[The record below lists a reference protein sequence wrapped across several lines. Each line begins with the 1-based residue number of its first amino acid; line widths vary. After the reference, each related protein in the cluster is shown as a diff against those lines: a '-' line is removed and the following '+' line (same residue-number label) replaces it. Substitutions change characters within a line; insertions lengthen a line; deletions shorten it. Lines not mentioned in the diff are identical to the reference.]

1 MAIAEQA
8 AAQPESSSA
17 ASRIEVRTAE
27 SPEASHRASQFGP
40 LPLVLRPDP
49 PTGRKVTRERRGSRS
64 NRVRAI
70 ILCWW
75 PGMPRR
81 RLGMVSYKR
90 ACPAKAEPTGSRAA
104 AAATA
109 GQAAASHDAD
119 NDRAGALSHP
129 LDASDP

>member
-8 AAQPESSSA
+8 AAKPESSSA
-17 ASRIEVRTAE
+17 GSRMEVRTE
-27 SPEASHRASQFGP
+27 SPIPEASHRASQFGP

-64 NRVRAI
+64 NRSSSHHPMLVARNV
-70 ILCWW
+70 
-75 PGMPRR
+75 PRR
-81 RLGMVSYKR
+81 RLGVVSYKR
-90 ACPAKAEPTGSRAA
+90 ACPAEAEPTGSRAA

-119 NDRAGALSHP
+119 ND
-129 LDASDP
+129 

>member
-8 AAQPESSSA
+8 AAKPESSSA
-17 ASRIEVRTAE
+17 GSRMEVRTE
-27 SPEASHRASQFGP
+27 SPIPEASHRASQFGP

-75 PGMPRR
+75 PGMFLAAGLWSLTKVLAQQKP
-81 RLGMVSYKR
+81 S
-90 ACPAKAEPTGSRAA
+90 PPAA
-104 AAATA
+104 AQQQPQQQ
-109 GQAAASHDAD
+109 G
-119 NDRAGALSHP
+119 
-129 LDASDP
+129 